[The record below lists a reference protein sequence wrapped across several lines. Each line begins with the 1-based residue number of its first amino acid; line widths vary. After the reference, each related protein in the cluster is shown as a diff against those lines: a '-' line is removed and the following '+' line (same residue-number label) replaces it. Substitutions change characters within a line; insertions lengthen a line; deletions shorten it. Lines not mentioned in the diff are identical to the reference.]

1 MVPLLYHNKLYRLIS
16 PRLEPRWQRC
26 GSASPESRRT
36 GRGDRAVAPRESP
49 IPHRSLPS
57 VKTRVHPRGTRIID
71 SFTTDTGP
79 PPVLLPPPSPCYSRS
94 ISRARVRRSP
104 PRPPRP
110 PLPEDPAVST
120 PVPPP
125 NRSGASCSSA
135 GEE

>member
-16 PRLEPRWQRC
+16 PRLEPRWRRC

-36 GRGDRAVAPRESP
+36 GRGDRAVAPREC
-49 IPHRSLPS
+49 PH
-57 VKTRVHPRGTRIID
+57 
-71 SFTTDTGP
+71 P
-79 PPVLLPPPSPCYSRS
+79 PPQLAFRQNACTPS
-94 ISRARVRRSP
+94 RVRRSP
-104 PRPPRP
+104 PPPP